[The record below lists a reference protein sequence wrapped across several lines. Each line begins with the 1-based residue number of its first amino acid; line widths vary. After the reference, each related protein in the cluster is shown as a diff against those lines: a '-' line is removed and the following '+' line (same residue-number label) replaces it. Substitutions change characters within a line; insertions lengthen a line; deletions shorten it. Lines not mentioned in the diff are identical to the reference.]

1 MVEGL
6 AVGSYILRETAA
18 PAGYNVAAEIPFEIT
33 DKLDAAQTIVMED
46 APIEVSV
53 SKTDLQTGKN
63 LPGATLQI
71 MDVEGKTIVTTI
83 YGVELKWTSGETP
96 KSIAGLPAGDYI
108 LREIA
113 APDGYTVA
121 TDAKFTVERNVE
133 NKVTM
138 KDAPSKLTVSKKD
151 MADLTK
157 NLPGATFEVQD
168 ENGDVVRTIYN
179 ETLRWTTTE
188 DALVKTITG
197 LKDGS
202 YKLVETKAPTGYTI
216 AAPISFTVKDG
227 KFFRTIDKEAAE
239 VDTITVKDQ
248 ATELVISK
256 VDITNAEKELPGA
269 ELQIMDTEGKEVVK
283 TIFGEELKWTSAENA
298 KQIKGLPAGEYIL
311 RETKAPTGFAVAAD
325 VKFTIS
331 DDLTV
336 ENKVVM
342 KDAPTDVTVSKV
354 ALTNETRELPGATLQ
369 ILDEKGEIAKTVY
382 GEQLSWISD
391 VTAKVIKGLPRQEL
405 IP

>member
-1 MVEGL
+1 MGV
-6 AVGSYILRETAA
+6 
-18 PAGYNVAAEIPFEIT
+18 F
-33 DKLDAAQTIVMED
+33 
-46 APIEVSV
+46 
-53 SKTDLQTGKN
+53 LQWSCGVYAK
-63 LPGATLQI
+63 QI
-71 MDVEGKTIVTTI
+71 K
-83 YGVELKWTSGETP
+83 
-96 KSIAGLPAGDYI
+96 GLPAGDYI

-113 APDGYTVA
+113 AP
-121 TDAKFTVERNVE
+121 
-133 NKVTM
+133 
-138 KDAPSKLTVSKKD
+138 
-151 MADLTK
+151 
-157 NLPGATFEVQD
+157 
-168 ENGDVVRTIYN
+168 
-179 ETLRWTTTE
+179 
-188 DALVKTITG
+188 
-197 LKDGS
+197 
-202 YKLVETKAPTGYTI
+202 TGYTI
-216 AAPISFTVKDG
+216 AKDVEFTVSNDRKVTN
-227 KFFRTIDKEAAE
+227 KAVME
-239 VDTITVKDQ
+239 DQ
-248 ATELVISK
+248 ATEVKISK

-283 TIFGEELKWTSAENA
+283 TIFGEELKWTSAETA

-391 VTAKVIKGLPRQEL
+391 VTAKVIKGLPAGTYTLRETAAPDGYALAEDVIFTVNTDGTTTKVVMKDDVTRVQISKMDVTNNKEL
-405 IP
+405 AGAHLALKDASGEIILNWISTGEPKVN